1 MSSKS
6 RYIRTFSIKMSSG
19 TSQMESVPQ
28 DQKRCS
34 SLSFWIKYGQI
45 SLASIIHILFILRC
59 KDNIIFL
66 NYQENLFPIKVFFP
80 RCNLKVILG
89 DAQVH
94 ARIANQRET
103 FVGFHNVSIVLHADV
118 FEGELLLV
126 DRSGCE

>member
-19 TSQMESVPQ
+19 TSQMESVSQ

-34 SLSFWIKYGQI
+34 SLSFWIKYGLI

-66 NYQENLFPIKVFFP
+66 NYQENVKKLIPNQSFPFP
-80 RCNLKVILG
+80 LQSQSDTWRCPSPCAYSQSMRNLCWLSLCG
-89 DAQVH
+89 DCSSCR
-94 ARIANQRET
+94 RIRMRTSA
-103 FVGFHNVSIVLHADV
+103 G
-118 FEGELLLV
+118 
-126 DRSGCE
+126 